1 METYLEYAAVLLGV
15 VYVLL
20 ASKGNKWCWPAGIAG
35 SALYI
40 SINVTHHL
48 FQDAILQVYYV
59 LAGFYGWWKWTRKD
73 RHEEQNIISYT
84 LTQNLPLIAGGA
96 LLVPVFGYLFAQFGN
111 ALSYFDAAVTVFSF
125 IATWMTA
132 KKILQNWI
140 FWIVIDA
147 LAAAM
152 YAIKGLYPTT
162 GLYVFYCIV
171 CMYGYLEWQKQLR
184 LQQSEATI

>member
-20 ASKGNKWCWPAGIAG
+20 ASKGNKWCWPVGIAG

-48 FQDAILQVYYV
+48 FQDAILQFYYV
-59 LAGFYGWWKWTRKD
+59 LAGFYGWWKWNRKD
-73 RHEEQNIISYT
+73 HNEEQNIISYT

-96 LLVPVFGYLFAQFGN
+96 LLVPVFGYLFSKFGN

-125 IATWMTA
+125 IATWLTA

-152 YAIKGLYPTT
+152 YSIKGLYPTT
-162 GLYVFYCIV
+162 ALYIFYCVV
-171 CMYGYLEWQKQLR
+171 CVYGYIQWQNQLR